1 MSYYSVLGLDQE
13 PFSTSPD
20 PDFFFDSQEHH
31 SALMRLLVEIRLRRG
46 LSLVLGDVGVG
57 KTTLSRKLF
66 QMLKQREDIGHLRGY
81 DYPGL

>member
-1 MSYYSVLGLDQE
+1 MSYYAVLGLNQE

-46 LSLVLGDVGVG
+46 LSLVLGMWGWARPPFPA
-57 KTTLSRKLF
+57 SSFRC
-66 QMLKQREDIGHLRGY
+66 
-81 DYPGL
+81 